1 MVQRMPA
8 DEYPDMA
15 PIPAPPVAPMTA
27 PSAYLTWLPW
37 NCAAG
42 SSREATTAA
51 GAAATD
57 AASFREG
64 AVTPQPART
73 AAQRSTREVR
83 IRAER
88 RRGGLR

>member
-1 MVQRMPA
+1 MPA

-42 SSREATTAA
+42 SSGEATTAA
-51 GAAATD
+51 GAAAME
-57 AASFREG
+57 AASCRGG

-73 AAQRSTREVR
+73 AADKRARGIR
-83 IRAER
+83 IKVER
-88 RRGGLR
+88 RRTSSR